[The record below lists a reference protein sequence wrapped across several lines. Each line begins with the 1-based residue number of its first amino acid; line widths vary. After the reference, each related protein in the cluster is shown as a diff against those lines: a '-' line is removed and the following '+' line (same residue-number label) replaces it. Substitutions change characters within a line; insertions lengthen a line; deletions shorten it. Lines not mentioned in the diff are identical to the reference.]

1 VRDPRVAIAIREATK
16 TYSIA
21 VAPDALATDLLR
33 DWNMVL
39 VPAMGWGSL
48 VSDP

>member
-1 VRDPRVAIAIREATK
+1 MIAIAISEATK
-16 TYSIA
+16 TYSMA
-21 VAPDALATDLLR
+21 VAPDALATDLLVDR
-33 DWNMVL
+33 NIVL